1 MSTAD
6 EIKKLN
12 DLLKDRVITQEEFDL
27 QKEKLLNSSTT
38 TSTTDWLTL
47 FLLTFFV
54 GVLGVHRFYVGKIG
68 TGFLMLLTLGG
79 LGVWFLVDLIL
90 VVTGQFTNKDG
101 EKRKAQEF
109 ISQINEMPYNDP
121 NSKIDNIM
129 WGFWNVKSNSMF
141 IDEFKRTLLDLGLE
155 QN

>member
-12 DLLKDRVITQEEFDL
+12 DLLKDRVITQEELDL

-101 EKRKAQEF
+101 Q
-109 ISQINEMPYNDP
+109 
-121 NSKIDNIM
+121 KIP
-129 WGFWNVKSNSMF
+129 
-141 IDEFKRTLLDLGLE
+141 RT
-155 QN
+155 

>member
-12 DLLKDRVITQEEFDL
+12 DLLRDRVITQEEFDS
-27 QKEKLLNSSTT
+27 QKEKLLDSSTKT
-38 TSTTDWLTL
+38 NSIDWLAL

-54 GVLGVHRFYVGKIG
+54 GIFGVHRFYVGKIG

-101 EKRKAQEF
+101 EK
-109 ISQINEMPYNDP
+109 IP
-121 NSKIDNIM
+121 
-129 WGFWNVKSNSMF
+129 
-141 IDEFKRTLLDLGLE
+141 RT
-155 QN
+155 

>member
-12 DLLKDRVITQEEFDL
+12 DLLRDRVITQEEFDS
-27 QKEKLLNSSTT
+27 QKEKLLDSSTRT
-38 TSTTDWLTL
+38 NSIDGLAL

-68 TGFLMLLTLGG
+68 TGVLMLITLGG
-79 LGVWFLVDLIL
+79 LGVWFLVDLLL

-101 EKRKAQEF
+101 Q
-109 ISQINEMPYNDP
+109 
-121 NSKIDNIM
+121 KIP
-129 WGFWNVKSNSMF
+129 
-141 IDEFKRTLLDLGLE
+141 RT
-155 QN
+155 

>member
-12 DLLKDRVITQEEFDL
+12 DLLRDRVITQEDFDS
-27 QKEKLLNSSTT
+27 QKEKLLDSSTKT
-38 TSTTDWLTL
+38 NSIDWLAL

-68 TGFLMLLTLGG
+68 TGVLMLITLGG
-79 LGVWFLVDLIL
+79 LGVWFLVDLLL

-101 EKRKAQEF
+101 Q
-109 ISQINEMPYNDP
+109 
-121 NSKIDNIM
+121 KIP
-129 WGFWNVKSNSMF
+129 
-141 IDEFKRTLLDLGLE
+141 RT
-155 QN
+155 

>member
-12 DLLKDRVITQEEFDL
+12 DLLRDRVITQEEFDS
-27 QKEKLLNSSTT
+27 QKEKLLDSSTKT
-38 TSTTDWLTL
+38 NSIDWLAL

-68 TGFLMLLTLGG
+68 TGVLVLITLGG
-79 LGVWFLVDLIL
+79 LGVWFLVDLLL

-101 EKRKAQEF
+101 Q
-109 ISQINEMPYNDP
+109 
-121 NSKIDNIM
+121 KIP
-129 WGFWNVKSNSMF
+129 
-141 IDEFKRTLLDLGLE
+141 RT
-155 QN
+155 

>member
-12 DLLKDRVITQEEFDL
+12 DLLRDRVISQEEFDS
-27 QKEKLLNSSTT
+27 QKEKLLDSSTKT
-38 TSTTDWLTL
+38 NSIDWLAL

-68 TGFLMLLTLGG
+68 TGVLMLITLGG
-79 LGVWFLVDLIL
+79 LGVWFLVDLLL

-101 EKRKAQEF
+101 Q
-109 ISQINEMPYNDP
+109 
-121 NSKIDNIM
+121 KIP
-129 WGFWNVKSNSMF
+129 
-141 IDEFKRTLLDLGLE
+141 RT
-155 QN
+155 

>member
-12 DLLKDRVITQEEFDL
+12 DLLRDRVITQEEFDS
-27 QKEKLLNSSTT
+27 QKEKLLDSSTKT
-38 TSTTDWLTL
+38 NSIDWLAL

-68 TGFLMLLTLGG
+68 TGVLMLITLGG
-79 LGVWFLVDLIL
+79 LGVWFLVDLLL

-101 EKRKAQEF
+101 Q
-109 ISQINEMPYNDP
+109 
-121 NSKIDNIM
+121 KIPRN
-129 WGFWNVKSNSMF
+129 
-141 IDEFKRTLLDLGLE
+141 
-155 QN
+155 

>member
-12 DLLKDRVITQEEFDL
+12 DLLKERVITQEEFDL

-68 TGFLMLLTLGG
+68 TGVLMLITLGG
-79 LGVWFLVDLIL
+79 LGVWYLVDLLL

-101 EKRKAQEF
+101 Q
-109 ISQINEMPYNDP
+109 
-121 NSKIDNIM
+121 KIP
-129 WGFWNVKSNSMF
+129 
-141 IDEFKRTLLDLGLE
+141 RA
-155 QN
+155 

>member
-12 DLLKDRVITQEEFDL
+12 DLLRDRVITQEEFDS
-27 QKEKLLNSSTT
+27 QKEKLLDSSTRT
-38 TSTTDWLTL
+38 NSIDWLAL

-68 TGFLMLLTLGG
+68 TGVLMLITLGG
-79 LGVWFLVDLIL
+79 LGVWFLVDLLL

-101 EKRKAQEF
+101 Q
-109 ISQINEMPYNDP
+109 
-121 NSKIDNIM
+121 KIP
-129 WGFWNVKSNSMF
+129 
-141 IDEFKRTLLDLGLE
+141 RA
-155 QN
+155 

>member
-38 TSTTDWLTL
+38 TSTSDWLTL

-101 EKRKAQEF
+101 EK
-109 ISQINEMPYNDP
+109 IP
-121 NSKIDNIM
+121 
-129 WGFWNVKSNSMF
+129 
-141 IDEFKRTLLDLGLE
+141 RT
-155 QN
+155 

>member
-12 DLLKDRVITQEEFDL
+12 DLLRDKVITQEEFDS
-27 QKEKLLNSSTT
+27 QKEKLLDSSTRT
-38 TSTTDWLTL
+38 NSIDWLAL

-68 TGFLMLLTLGG
+68 TGVLMLITLGG
-79 LGVWFLVDLIL
+79 LGVWFLVDLLL

-101 EKRKAQEF
+101 Q
-109 ISQINEMPYNDP
+109 
-121 NSKIDNIM
+121 KIP
-129 WGFWNVKSNSMF
+129 
-141 IDEFKRTLLDLGLE
+141 RT
-155 QN
+155 

>member
-12 DLLKDRVITQEEFDL
+12 DLLRDRVITQEEFDS
-27 QKEKLLNSSTT
+27 QKEKLLDSSTKT
-38 TSTTDWLTL
+38 NSIDWLAL

-68 TGFLMLLTLGG
+68 TGVLMLITLGG
-79 LGVWFLVDLIL
+79 LGVWFLVDLLL

-101 EKRKAQEF
+101 Q
-109 ISQINEMPYNDP
+109 
-121 NSKIDNIM
+121 KIPRI
-129 WGFWNVKSNSMF
+129 
-141 IDEFKRTLLDLGLE
+141 
-155 QN
+155 

>member
-90 VVTGQFTNKDG
+90 VVTGQYTKKDG
-101 EKRKAQEF
+101 EK
-109 ISQINEMPYNDP
+109 IP
-121 NSKIDNIM
+121 
-129 WGFWNVKSNSMF
+129 
-141 IDEFKRTLLDLGLE
+141 RT
-155 QN
+155 

>member
-12 DLLKDRVITQEEFDL
+12 DLLKERVITQEEFDL

-79 LGVWFLVDLIL
+79 LGVWSVSYTHL
-90 VVTGQFTNKDG
+90 
-101 EKRKAQEF
+101 
-109 ISQINEMPYNDP
+109 
-121 NSKIDNIM
+121 
-129 WGFWNVKSNSMF
+129 
-141 IDEFKRTLLDLGLE
+141 TLPTKVE
-155 QN
+155 V

>member
-12 DLLKDRVITQEEFDL
+12 DLLKERVITQEEFDL

-38 TSTTDWLTL
+38 TSTTDWLNL

-101 EKRKAQEF
+101 Q
-109 ISQINEMPYNDP
+109 
-121 NSKIDNIM
+121 KIP
-129 WGFWNVKSNSMF
+129 
-141 IDEFKRTLLDLGLE
+141 RT
-155 QN
+155 

>member
-12 DLLKDRVITQEEFDL
+12 DLLKERVITQEEFDL

-38 TSTTDWLTL
+38 TSTPDWLTL

-101 EKRKAQEF
+101 Q
-109 ISQINEMPYNDP
+109 
-121 NSKIDNIM
+121 KIP
-129 WGFWNVKSNSMF
+129 
-141 IDEFKRTLLDLGLE
+141 RT
-155 QN
+155 

>member
-12 DLLKDRVITQEEFDL
+12 DLLKERVITQEEFDL
-27 QKEKLLNSSTT
+27 QKEKLLNSSAT

-101 EKRKAQEF
+101 Q
-109 ISQINEMPYNDP
+109 
-121 NSKIDNIM
+121 KIP
-129 WGFWNVKSNSMF
+129 
-141 IDEFKRTLLDLGLE
+141 RT
-155 QN
+155 

>member
-12 DLLKDRVITQEEFDL
+12 DLLKERVITQEEFDL

-79 LGVWFLVDLIL
+79 LGIWFLVDLIL

-101 EKRKAQEF
+101 EK
-109 ISQINEMPYNDP
+109 IP
-121 NSKIDNIM
+121 
-129 WGFWNVKSNSMF
+129 
-141 IDEFKRTLLDLGLE
+141 RT
-155 QN
+155 

>member
-38 TSTTDWLTL
+38 TSSTDWLTL

-101 EKRKAQEF
+101 Q
-109 ISQINEMPYNDP
+109 
-121 NSKIDNIM
+121 KIP
-129 WGFWNVKSNSMF
+129 
-141 IDEFKRTLLDLGLE
+141 RT
-155 QN
+155 

>member
-12 DLLKDRVITQEEFDL
+12 DLLKDRVITQEEFNS

-101 EKRKAQEF
+101 EK
-109 ISQINEMPYNDP
+109 IP
-121 NSKIDNIM
+121 
-129 WGFWNVKSNSMF
+129 
-141 IDEFKRTLLDLGLE
+141 RT
-155 QN
+155 

>member
-12 DLLKDRVITQEEFDL
+12 DLLRDRVITQEEFDS
-27 QKEKLLNSSTT
+27 QKEKLLDSSTKT
-38 TSTTDWLTL
+38 NSIDWLAL

-68 TGFLMLLTLGG
+68 TGVLMLITLGG
-79 LGVWFLVDLIL
+79 FGVWFLVDLIL

-101 EKRKAQEF
+101 Q
-109 ISQINEMPYNDP
+109 
-121 NSKIDNIM
+121 KIP
-129 WGFWNVKSNSMF
+129 
-141 IDEFKRTLLDLGLE
+141 RT
-155 QN
+155 

>member
-12 DLLKDRVITQEEFDL
+12 NLLRDRVITQEEFDS
-27 QKEKLLNSSTT
+27 QKEKLLDSSTKT
-38 TSTTDWLTL
+38 NSIDWLAL

-68 TGFLMLLTLGG
+68 TGVLMLITLGG
-79 LGVWFLVDLIL
+79 LGVWFLVDLLL

-101 EKRKAQEF
+101 Q
-109 ISQINEMPYNDP
+109 
-121 NSKIDNIM
+121 KIP
-129 WGFWNVKSNSMF
+129 
-141 IDEFKRTLLDLGLE
+141 RT
-155 QN
+155 

>member
-12 DLLKDRVITQEEFDL
+12 DLLKDRVITKEEFDS

-101 EKRKAQEF
+101 EK
-109 ISQINEMPYNDP
+109 IP
-121 NSKIDNIM
+121 
-129 WGFWNVKSNSMF
+129 
-141 IDEFKRTLLDLGLE
+141 RT
-155 QN
+155 

>member
-12 DLLKDRVITQEEFDL
+12 DLLKERVITQEEFDL
-27 QKEKLLNSSTT
+27 QKERLLNSSTT

-101 EKRKAQEF
+101 Q
-109 ISQINEMPYNDP
+109 
-121 NSKIDNIM
+121 KIP
-129 WGFWNVKSNSMF
+129 
-141 IDEFKRTLLDLGLE
+141 RT
-155 QN
+155 

>member
-12 DLLKDRVITQEEFDL
+12 DLLKERVITQEEFDL

-54 GVLGVHRFYVGKIG
+54 GVLGIHRFYVGKIG

-79 LGVWFLVDLIL
+79 LGIWFLVDLIL

-101 EKRKAQEF
+101 Q
-109 ISQINEMPYNDP
+109 
-121 NSKIDNIM
+121 KIP
-129 WGFWNVKSNSMF
+129 
-141 IDEFKRTLLDLGLE
+141 RT
-155 QN
+155 

>member
-12 DLLKDRVITQEEFDL
+12 ELLKDRVITQEEFDL

-101 EKRKAQEF
+101 Q
-109 ISQINEMPYNDP
+109 
-121 NSKIDNIM
+121 KIP
-129 WGFWNVKSNSMF
+129 
-141 IDEFKRTLLDLGLE
+141 RT
-155 QN
+155 

>member
-12 DLLKDRVITQEEFDL
+12 DLLKERVITQEEFDL

-68 TGFLMLLTLGG
+68 TGFLMLLTPVSYTHL
-79 LGVWFLVDLIL
+79 
-90 VVTGQFTNKDG
+90 
-101 EKRKAQEF
+101 
-109 ISQINEMPYNDP
+109 
-121 NSKIDNIM
+121 
-129 WGFWNVKSNSMF
+129 
-141 IDEFKRTLLDLGLE
+141 TLPTMIRV
-155 QN
+155 

>member
-12 DLLKDRVITQEEFDL
+12 DLLKDRVITQEEFNS

-38 TSTTDWLTL
+38 TSTTDWLNL

-101 EKRKAQEF
+101 K
-109 ISQINEMPYNDP
+109 
-121 NSKIDNIM
+121 KIP
-129 WGFWNVKSNSMF
+129 
-141 IDEFKRTLLDLGLE
+141 RT
-155 QN
+155 

>member
-38 TSTTDWLTL
+38 TSITDWLTL

-101 EKRKAQEF
+101 Q
-109 ISQINEMPYNDP
+109 
-121 NSKIDNIM
+121 KIP
-129 WGFWNVKSNSMF
+129 
-141 IDEFKRTLLDLGLE
+141 RT
-155 QN
+155 